1 MFSDSLLD
9 SNRTRARRGWST
21 LLSFAIETIGIT
33 LLVLI
38 PLLSG
43 VALPTFKST
52 IIDVTPLGAP
62 ATSPKVIVSH
72 PVHGL
77 PVVTQEPTALRL
89 PRAVPPGIKPDPEE
103 NNASVAPPVFS
114 YGMPT
119 GNPEILPIFDD
130 ENFVAPRPATPP
142 ATVPGKRLVISHM
155 DPGTLVHQ
163 VQPPYPEAARIT
175 RTQGTVQIAAIIA
188 RDGTISKLHVLS
200 GPPLLVVAAVDAVR
214 QWRYRPYILNGQPVE
229 VETQISVNFTLGQQ

>member
-9 SNRTRARRGWST
+9 SNRTCTRRGWST
-21 LLSFAIETIGIT
+21 LLSFAIETVGIT

-43 VALPTFKST
+43 AALPTFKST
-52 IIDVTPLGAP
+52 IIDVAPLGAP
-62 ATSPKVIVSH
+62 GASPKVTVSH

-89 PRAVPPGIKPDPEE
+89 PRAVPPGIKPEPEG
-103 NNASVAPPVFS
+103 NNAPVEPPVFG
-114 YGMPT
+114 YGMAT
-119 GNPEILPIFDD
+119 GNPEILPIFDAK
-130 ENFVAPRPATPP
+130 NFVAPGPAAPP

-188 RDGTISKLHVLS
+188 RDGTISNLHVVS
-200 GPPLLVVAAVDAVR
+200 GPPLLVAAAVDAVR